1 MNVGTDMPV
10 RLNPNSDECSMG
22 NTAAH
27 MALNTAR
34 VDQLLDLLG
43 QDNWPAVYSALTNT
57 RPNLASVVC
66 AIDLLLPH
74 AEGEAQNILGFRIV
88 VTDQLRGYRKP
99 SYSVMPCRAVQS
111 YPLEELSQTAASA
124 NNTPF
129 VQTIFSFF
137 HDPIRPV
144 LHVKLNSSNMTHLAR
159 GRRAYPQ
166 ATPN

>member
-99 SYSVMPCRAVQS
+99 SYSVMPCRPVQS
-111 YPLEELSQTAASA
+111 YPLKSYRKQLPART
-124 NNTPF
+124 THHLYKRF
-129 VQTIFSFF
+129 FLFFTIQSGQCFT
-137 HDPIRPV
+137 
-144 LHVKLNSSNMTHLAR
+144 SS
-159 GRRAYPQ
+159 
-166 ATPN
+166 